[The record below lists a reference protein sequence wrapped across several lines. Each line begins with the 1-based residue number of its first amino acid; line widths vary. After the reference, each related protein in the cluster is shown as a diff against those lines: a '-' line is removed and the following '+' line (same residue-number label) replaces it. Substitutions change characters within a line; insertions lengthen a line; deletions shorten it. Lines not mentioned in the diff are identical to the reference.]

1 MRPYAHTHTCRWT
14 NTKKNTQK
22 IGRKHRTPSE
32 KEKKRNAKSVPTYG
46 FHLYAQR
53 NHSLRDKQRQPQ
65 QTTRARCD
73 PDSSTPFHNKILLS
87 PNHTPPRPHTTHPAE
102 GGPEGRLITRIT
114 RCAIRVLCD
123 ELNSWDIVLR
133 VDHNIYNNDQNT

>member
-1 MRPYAHTHTCRWT
+1 VFQRMVFTSTL
-14 NTKKNTQK
+14 
-22 IGRKHRTPSE
+22 
-32 KEKKRNAKSVPTYG
+32 KEITA
-46 FHLYAQR
+46 
-53 NHSLRDKQRQPQ
+53 LRDKQRQPQ